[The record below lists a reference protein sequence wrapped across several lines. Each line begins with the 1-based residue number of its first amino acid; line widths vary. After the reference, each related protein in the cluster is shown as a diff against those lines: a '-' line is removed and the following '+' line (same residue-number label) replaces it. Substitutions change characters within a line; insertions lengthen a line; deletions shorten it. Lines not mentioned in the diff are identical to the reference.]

1 MKNITAVEWLE
12 QKLREKSRGMEIFLN
27 AYKEFVEEAK
37 EIEKQML
44 CDLVEQLKDYT
55 HQSKSI
61 LGHDEREPIEFVEI
75 FLTEKRK

>member
-1 MKNITAVEWLE
+1 MSNKRENPIDWLIE
-12 QKLREKSRGMEIFLN
+12 NLYRNNEPTLQDKVIIGS
-27 AYKEFVEEAK
+27 AK
-37 EIEKQML
+37 EKLEEML

-75 FLTEKRK
+75 FLNKR